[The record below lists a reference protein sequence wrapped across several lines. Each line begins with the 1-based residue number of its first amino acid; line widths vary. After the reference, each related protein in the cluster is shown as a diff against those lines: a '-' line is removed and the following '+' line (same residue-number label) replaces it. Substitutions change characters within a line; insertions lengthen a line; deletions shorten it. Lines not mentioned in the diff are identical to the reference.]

1 MYFIPAPGPHQSCPQ
16 GTAVTLS
23 PEPPPARPAGE
34 EAGSGLREKRRRPA
48 AHGLDPTPPRG
59 GPKAGTHVLYSM
71 QRNVSKAVLPA
82 PTNFSLQNDPEE
94 THTDGGGELHL
105 RTESSC
111 NILLACLQQ
120 DSPHRPFLPSNP
132 TASQQILL
140 KRAKATRSV
149 PTGSHHQM
157 VAQSN
162 WRSPRSGPK
171 HQAPDPWDRC
181 PTLWPSG
188 LPCSSSVPDDSSRP
202 PGPP

>member
-1 MYFIPAPGPHQSCPQ
+1 
-16 GTAVTLS
+16 
-23 PEPPPARPAGE
+23 
-34 EAGSGLREKRRRPA
+34 
-48 AHGLDPTPPRG
+48 
-59 GPKAGTHVLYSM
+59 M

-171 HQAPDPWDRC
+171 HQAPDPC
-181 PTLWPSG
+181 TAA
-188 LPCSSSVPDDSSRP
+188 LPCGPRAYPAPVRFLMTAHLLQGLHDAQKMQFKCSGIMAPSLFPAVSCTFLINLHIQPNGCQHHPRPDLCCLSDSYVYFSP
-202 PGPP
+202 TQSCLLK